1 MRTTIL
7 ALTLL
12 LPVAAVAQPRQSG
25 PDAPATSAQPTP
37 QRLPGD
43 RAGPPADANAPRDV
57 TANRN
62 DDPGRTTPPPGHQ
75 VLGAPAVP
83 GAQQPQRSEG
93 MGSTT
98 SPVPER
104 PGARPDAST
113 TGR

>member
-1 MRTTIL
+1 MRTTLL
-7 ALTLL
+7 ALALL
-12 LPVAAVAQPRQSG
+12 LPAPVLAQQLQTG
-25 PDAPATSAQPTP
+25 PNAPAVGAQPTP

-43 RAGPPADANAPRDV
+43 RAGPPSDSNPPRDV

-75 VLGAPAVP
+75 VLGAPPVP
-83 GAQQPQRSEG
+83 GAQQPSRSEG
-93 MGSTT
+93 MTNPGS
-98 SPVPER
+98 PIPDR